1 MNISYMSKR
10 VKTCTVTIKSFNTPI
25 IPFEK
30 PKNSVSTKVFKGNKN
45 SVLKEVKGYLK
56 SVSFHK
62 PTLSQIMNEVNRTSD
77 LYLDHPTGNG
87 WFGATFSAY
96 NSETDISYV
105 ISVKYE
111 LNRLSKKID
120 QTKCNEHGENIYQKR
135 LCQRFGSE
143 LVLRYETACNK
154 IKFSKLLELIKEPI
168 MGGLV
173 KKVTTRS
180 VDKEYKLEITTPK
193 EVELVTE
200 DIKIGVRF
208 FDTYRNYR
216 FGSAGVLG
224 MDVLLAVSYHDKQI
238 YEPYM
243 KPDVFTEEIVKD
255 MEEQAEMFE
264 KVLDTVKED
273 CQKWILI

>member
-200 DIKIGVRF
+200 DIKIGVRL